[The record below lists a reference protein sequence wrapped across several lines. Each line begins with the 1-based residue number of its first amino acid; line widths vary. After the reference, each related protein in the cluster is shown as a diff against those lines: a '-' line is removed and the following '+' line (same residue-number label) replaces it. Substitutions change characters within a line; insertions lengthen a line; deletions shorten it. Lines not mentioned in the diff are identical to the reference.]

1 MSVTMIDP
9 VHPTPQAEQAW
20 DRALDEALARPK
32 RRTVAQ
38 PLVKTVAKFAPR
50 FATVLAALLLS
61 ACAAP
66 AFHQPSVATPAAFKE
81 ALVAPA
87 ASPEAVRSAADGS
100 TWKTAQ
106 PAEAQPRGEW
116 WKAFKDSRLDSLIA
130 QATASNQNLSVAA
143 ARVKQA
149 RAIAGIAEADRVPQ
163 VGVGVGAQRA
173 RLSPLEA
180 NVAPGTAIAPATS
193 YRASLSASY
202 ELDLFGRVSSN
213 VAAARGDALAT
224 EATFRSVL
232 LSLQADV
239 AQTYFRLRALDAEI
253 ATVNQTVRLREE
265 SVRVTGRRFELGDIG
280 EFDLSRAKTELSTA
294 RAEAIGLQ
302 RQRATAE
309 HALAVLL
316 GQPASNFGTVSDP
329 LEATASL
336 PLIPA
341 GLPSS
346 LLERRPD
353 IAGAQ
358 RAMEAANARIG
369 VARSAMFPALSI
381 GADGGGVA
389 GTFGDV
395 FKWSSR
401 SWLLGATLAMPLIDG
416 GRNRSNVVRSEAA
429 LEEAVGSYRQSVLV
443 AFAEVEDNLAGL
455 RVLAGQGAEIEQAL
469 AAARRSADLAQK
481 LYDAGRSGYLELLD
495 AQRNLAAVERSAVQL
510 RGDRAITTV
519 ALIRALGGGWD
530 AAPGAAPAPAPTAAV
545 ALALASK

>member
-1 MSVTMIDP
+1 MINP
-9 VHPTPQAEQAW
+9 VHPTPQAEAAW
-20 DRALDEALARPK
+20 DRALDEALAREP
-32 RRTVAQ
+32 RRPVAQ
-38 PLVKTVAKFAPR
+38 PVVKTVARFAPR
-50 FATVLAALLLS
+50 FASVLAALLLS

-66 AFHQPSVATPAAFKE
+66 VFHQPAVSTPAAFKE
-81 ALVAPA
+81 SQMALA
-87 ASPEAVRSAADGS
+87 ASPDAVRSAPDGT
-100 TWKTAQ
+100 TWKLAQ
-106 PAEAQPRGEW
+106 PAESQPRGEW
-116 WKAFKDSRLDSLIA
+116 WKAFKDTRLDGLIA
-130 QATASNQNLSVAA
+130 QATASNQNLTVAA

-149 RAIAGIAEADRVPQ
+149 RAIAGIAEADRIPQ
-163 VGVGVGAQRA
+163 VGVGIGAQRA
-173 RLSPLEA
+173 QSAPLEA
-180 NVAPGTAIAPATS
+180 GATPGSRISPVTS

-202 ELDLFGRVSSN
+202 EVDLFGRVSSN
-213 VAAARGDALAT
+213 VAAARGDAAAS

-294 RAEAIGLQ
+294 RADAIGLQ

-316 GQPASNFGTVSDP
+316 GQPASNFGAASDP
-329 LEATASL
+329 LEASASL

-358 RAMEAANARIG
+358 RTMEAANARIG

-381 GADGGGVA
+381 GANGGGVA
-389 GTFGDV
+389 GTFADV

-401 SWLLGATLAMPLIDG
+401 SWLLGAALSMPLIDG
-416 GRNRSNVVRSEAA
+416 GHNRSNVVRSEAA

-455 RVLAGQGAEIEQAL
+455 RVLAGQGAEIE
-469 AAARRSADLAQK
+469 AAVVSARRSADLAQK
-481 LYDAGRSGYLELLD
+481 LYDAGRGSYLELLD
-495 AQRNLAAVERSAVQL
+495 AQRNLANVERTAVQL
-510 RGDRAITTV
+510 RGDRAVTTV

-530 AAPGAAPAPAPTAAV
+530 AASASSANV
-545 ALALASK
+545 ALASK